1 MIPPAGHDGEAE
13 AAALRC
19 EPGRRGRGGEGH
31 GIKGETDGMAGDEH
45 EGDPKGAHPS
55 NPRRASGGGDG
66 HGHGSGGHS
75 HGPGGHSHGH
85 AANARA
91 LGTVALL
98 TGGFMVVEAVGGIV
112 SGSLALLADAGHM
125 LTDFAA
131 LIMAWI
137 AVRIAR
143 RPADARRTYGFDRV
157 AVLAAFVNGLALFL
171 IAIWITYEA
180 WHRLS
185 EPAPVMGG
193 LMLVV
198 AVAGLMVNVVGFWIL
213 TRGESANLNIR
224 AAVLHV
230 AGDLLGSLAAII
242 AALVILWTG
251 WTPIDPILSVLVA
264 VLILR
269 SAYHVVRDSAHI
281 LLEASPTGF
290 DPGAVADDLTREIPG
305 LVAVRHVHA
314 WSISEERPMATLEA
328 VIASDTD
335 PALTREAIKQRLS
348 ERFAIDHTTVEIHAE
363 TEIEAEMEAGD
374 PDEGPVRT
382 AG

>member
-19 EPGRRGRGGEGH
+19 EP
-31 GIKGETDGMAGDEH
+31 
-45 EGDPKGAHPS
+45 
-55 NPRRASGGGDG
+55 NRRARADNGHRNDGAEDG
-66 HGHGSGGHS
+66 HGHRHG
-75 HGPGGHSHGH
+75 HGPGGHSHGHHH

-98 TGGFMVVEAVGGIV
+98 TGGFMVVEAIGGIV

-131 LIMAWI
+131 LVMAWI

-157 AVLAAFVNGLALFL
+157 SVLAAFVNGLALFL

-180 WHRLS
+180 WHRLT
-185 EPAPVMGG
+185 EPAPVLGG
-193 LMLVV
+193 LMLAV
-198 AVAGLMVNVVGFWIL
+198 AVAGLVVNIAGFWIL

-251 WTPIDPILSVLVA
+251 WTPIDPILSVLVS

-269 SAYHVVRDSAHI
+269 SAYHVVRDSARI
-281 LLEASPTGF
+281 LLEASPSGF
-290 DPGAVADDLTREIPG
+290 DPEAVAADLTREIPG
-305 LVAVRHVHA
+305 LVAVRHLHA

-328 VIASDTD
+328 VVAADAD
-335 PALTREAIKQRLS
+335 PAATREAIKHRLA
-348 ERFAIDHTTVEIHAE
+348 ERFAVDHATVEIHIE
-363 TEIEAEMEAGD
+363 TEAPIGTSDEAPVSA
-374 PDEGPVRT
+374 PD
-382 AG
+382 